1 MRRLAQR
8 CEKLEPDE
16 NKKRPSQRFKQWS
29 IVLSD
34 RHGERSSMPTLPEQI
49 STHWMVLG
57 LALFFLKQWV
67 ADFLLQTAWM
77 AKGKEGAVG
86 WSLPLAIHVTI
97 HGLATLLIT
106 LAIAPGL
113 AWLALIDVVIH
124 GVIDRSKARI
134 QLRMTMTPDRS
145 CFWWLLG
152 IDQTL
157 HHLTHL
163 GFVIVIAATKTASL
177 AI

>member
-1 MRRLAQR
+1 
-8 CEKLEPDE
+8 
-16 NKKRPSQRFKQWS
+16 
-29 IVLSD
+29 
-34 RHGERSSMPTLPEQI
+34 MPILPEQI
-49 STHWMVLG
+49 STHWMVG
-57 LALFFLKQWV
+57 ALALFLVKQWV

-77 AKGKEGAVG
+77 AKGKERSSG
-86 WSLPLAIHVTI
+86 WVLPLAIHVCI

-113 AWLALIDVVIH
+113 AWLALVDIVIH
-124 GVIDRSKARI
+124 GLIDRGKARI
-134 QLRMTMTPDRS
+134 QLHMTMTPDRS

-163 GFVIVIAATKTASL
+163 VFALLLAATKTASL
-177 AI
+177 VA

>member
-1 MRRLAQR
+1 
-8 CEKLEPDE
+8 
-16 NKKRPSQRFKQWS
+16 
-29 IVLSD
+29 
-34 RHGERSSMPTLPEQI
+34 MPTLPEQI

-57 LALFFLKQWV
+57 LALFLVKQWV
-67 ADFLLQTAWM
+67 ADFMLQTAWM
-77 AKGKEGAVG
+77 AKGKECQQG
-86 WSLPLAIHVTI
+86 WVFPLMLHVAIH
-97 HGLATLLIT
+97 GMGTLLIT

-113 AWLALIDVVIH
+113 AWLALIDVVLH
-124 GVIDRSKARI
+124 GVIDRGKARI
-134 QLRMTMTPDRS
+134 QLRMTMTPDRA